1 MKIYENEKKLEILL
15 KVNFL
20 PPTPED
26 SEGGLEFARG
36 GSEFPQGGLE
46 FAEGGLEFA
55 EVGIEFAIGYC
66 SKKVIFRLYFF
77 AVVYISQKP
86 CACMRS
92 R

>member
-36 GSEFPQGGLE
+36 ESEFPQGGLE

-55 EVGIEFAIGYC
+55 IGWWDTEIAF
-66 SKKVIFRLYFF
+66 SALFF
-77 AVVYISQKP
+77 CPAVN
-86 CACMRS
+86 
-92 R
+92 

>member
-36 GSEFPQGGLE
+36 GSEFSQGGLE
-46 FAEGGLEFA
+46 FAKGGVEFEKGGA
-55 EVGIEFAIGYC
+55 
-66 SKKVIFRLYFF
+66 SKKVLCIYFDYGLRRGGWNLRR
-77 AVVYISQKP
+77 VG
-86 CACMRS
+86 
-92 R
+92 

>member
-46 FAEGGLEFA
+46 FAEGGLEF
-55 EVGIEFAIGYC
+55 EGGGPE
-66 SKKVIFRLYFF
+66 KKSFVFTLIT
-77 AVVYISQKP
+77 V
-86 CACMRS
+86 CAGGG
-92 R
+92 

>member
-66 SKKVIFRLYFF
+66 PKKVIFRL
-77 AVVYISQKP
+77 
-86 CACMRS
+86 
-92 R
+92 

>member
-1 MKIYENEKKLEILL
+1 ML

-36 GSEFPQGGLE
+36 GSEFSQGGLE

-66 SKKVIFRLYFF
+66 PKKVIFRL
-77 AVVYISQKP
+77 
-86 CACMRS
+86 
-92 R
+92 

>member
-1 MKIYENEKKLEILL
+1 ML

-46 FAEGGLEFA
+46 FAEGGLEF
-55 EVGIEFAIGYC
+55 EKGGGPEKKSFVFALITVCGGGVRIC
-66 SKKVIFRLYFF
+66 GG
-77 AVVYISQKP
+77 
-86 CACMRS
+86 
-92 R
+92 

>member
-46 FAEGGLEFA
+46 FAE
-55 EVGIEFAIGYC
+55 VGIEFAIGYC
-66 SKKVIFRLYFF
+66 HKKVIFRL
-77 AVVYISQKP
+77 
-86 CACMRS
+86 
-92 R
+92 

>member
-1 MKIYENEKKLEILL
+1 ML

-66 SKKVIFRLYFF
+66 HKKVIFRL
-77 AVVYISQKP
+77 
-86 CACMRS
+86 
-92 R
+92 

>member
-46 FAEGGLEFA
+46 FAEGGLEF
-55 EVGIEFAIGYC
+55 EKGGGPE
-66 SKKVIFRLYFF
+66 KKSFVFTLIT
-77 AVVYISQKP
+77 V
-86 CACMRS
+86 CAGGG
-92 R
+92 

>member
-46 FAEGGLEFA
+46 FAEGGLEFERGGA
-55 EVGIEFAIGYC
+55 E
-66 SKKVIFRLYFF
+66 KKSFVFTLIT
-77 AVVYISQKP
+77 V
-86 CACMRS
+86 CAGGGG
-92 R
+92 

>member
-1 MKIYENEKKLEILL
+1 MKIYENEKKVEILL

-66 SKKVIFRLYFF
+66 HKKVIFRL
-77 AVVYISQKP
+77 
-86 CACMRS
+86 
-92 R
+92 

>member
-1 MKIYENEKKLEILL
+1 ML

-46 FAEGGLEFA
+46 FAEGGLEFEKGGGGGA
-55 EVGIEFAIGYC
+55 E
-66 SKKVIFRLYFF
+66 KKSFVFTLIT
-77 AVVYISQKP
+77 V
-86 CACMRS
+86 CAGGG
-92 R
+92 

>member
-36 GSEFPQGGLE
+36 GSEFSQGGLE

-55 EVGIEFAIGYC
+55 IGYWHTEIAF
-66 SKKVIFRLYFF
+66 SAFF
-77 AVVYISQKP
+77 LGPAVN
-86 CACMRS
+86 
-92 R
+92 

>member
-46 FAEGGLEFA
+46 FAEGGLEF
-55 EVGIEFAIGYC
+55 EKGGGL
-66 SKKVIFRLYFF
+66 KKSPLYLL
-77 AVVYISQKP
+77 
-86 CACMRS
+86 
-92 R
+92 